1 MGYIKGSA
9 RGQQQLF
16 PSTIDEY
23 IDEGNPVRAI
33 AAFLGALELAELGF
47 VRGEPAETGRPGYD
61 PGQLMGLFIWG
72 HMNRVRSSRGLERE
86 CGRNLEAIWLMEN
99 LRPDFKTIADFRKDN
114 GEPIKQVMVK
124 FRVWCQA
131 EDLFGGEVV
140 AIDGSKFKAANNSAR
155 NFTQKKLAKLI
166 KRERTQ
172 VDEYLKAVAEADE
185 REVAEPQLSAEQLR
199 EKLKGIKEKLAGHE
213 EMLQE
218 MKGSEV
224 SQVSLTDAD
233 ARLMKT
239 SKGSDVSYNVQL
251 VVDSKHKLIAAC
263 EVTNDGNDVGQLAN
277 MAQQGKDAL
286 GVDKLTVLADG
297 GYFDG
302 DTIKECEDA
311 GITTY
316 LPLPQSNAT
325 QRGGIFPAEQFI
337 YDQARDLFVCPQ
349 GEELTYRGLGQGS
362 NKKEYRLYRTNACG
376 GCPLRRQCTSA
387 KLGRQLRRWVNQDV
401 LERLKERIRGQPE
414 LLKERK
420 KLAEHPF
427 GTIKRAMDQGYFL
440 TKGIKKVTT
449 EISLT
454 ILSYNLKRVINI
466 LGVEKMVTAMA
477 MNSSM
482 KGATA

>member
-9 RGQQQLF
+9 RGQHLLF
-16 PSTIDEY
+16 PSTID
-23 IDEGNPVRAI
+23 
-33 AAFLGALELAELGF
+33 
-47 VRGEPAETGRPGYD
+47 
-61 PGQLMGLFIWG
+61 
-72 HMNRVRSSRGLERE
+72 
-86 CGRNLEAIWLMEN
+86 
-99 LRPDFKTIADFRKDN
+99 DFRKDN

>member
-9 RGQQQLF
+9 RGQHLLF

-23 IDEGNPVRAI
+23 IDEANPVRAI
-33 AAFLGALELAELGF
+33 AAFVGALDFAELGF
-47 VRGEPAETGRPGYD
+47 ARGEAAETGRPGYD
-61 PGQLMGLFIWG
+61 PRLLMGLFIWG

-99 LRPDFKTIADFRKDN
+99 LGPDFKTIADFRKDN

-124 FRVWCQA
+124 FRLWCQA
-131 EDLFGGEVV
+131 EELFGREVV
-140 AIDGSKFKAANNSAR
+140 AIDGSKFKAANNSQR
-155 NFTQKKLAKLI
+155 NFTQKKLTKLI
-166 KRERTQ
+166 KRERRQ
-172 VDEYLKAVAEADE
+172 VEEYLKAVAEADE
-185 REVAEPQLSAEQLR
+185 QEVAEPQLSAEQLR

-218 MKGSEV
+218 MKDCQV

-239 SKGSDVSYNVQL
+239 SKGSDVSYNVQM

-263 EVTNDGNDVGQLAN
+263 EVTNDGNDLGQLAN
-277 MAQQGKDAL
+277 MAQQGKEAL

-297 GYFDG
+297 GYFEG
-302 DTIKECEDA
+302 DQIKDCEDA

-316 LPLPQSNAT
+316 LPVPKSNAA
-325 QRGGIFPAEQFI
+325 QRRGLFSAEQFI
-337 YDQARDLFVCPQ
+337 YDEARDLFLCPQ
-349 GEELTYRGLGQGS
+349 GEEMTYRGLGKGS

-376 GCPLRRQCTSA
+376 GCPLRTQCTTA
-387 KLGRQLRRWVNQDV
+387 QLGRQLRRWVNQDV

-427 GTIKRAMDQGYFL
+427 GTIKRGMDQGYFL
-440 TKGIKKVTT
+440 TRGIKKVTT
-449 EISLT
+449 EICLT

-466 LGVEKMVTAMA
+466 LGVEKVVT
-477 MNSSM
+477 SM
-482 KGATA
+482 KRATAWG